1 MVLEASGVKDIFV
14 MQKEKKCIH
23 LSPGLTTKLLCL

>member
-23 LSPGLTTKLLCL
+23 LRLTAKLLCL

>member
-14 MQKEKKCIH
+14 MQKEKCIH